1 MAIQI
6 QVKRGVVANRP
17 VLASGEF
24 YYATDT
30 KQLFIGPD
38 PALVSPALSNASV
51 ASQTINAATTAQLAG
66 SLLAVPPGGLRIGTV
81 FRFTVSVTK
90 TAAGTVTNTFDFRL
104 GTLGTASDPSIC
116 SFVIPAGTA
125 VADSGIITVTVTIRG
140 PLSASCVAQ
149 GALGLIHNL
158 AATGL
163 ATTPCGTVNVTS
175 GVFTA
180 TTANLKASLSCTT
193 GASTV
198 LTFPQVVAEAL
209 NLA

>member
-6 QVKRGVVANRP
+6 QHKRGVLANRP
-17 VLASGEF
+17 VLVSGEF

-30 KQLFIGPD
+30 KQLFVGPD
-38 PALVSPALSNASV
+38 PALVGTFNNASV

-81 FRFTVSVTK
+81 FKFTVSVTK
-90 TAAGTVTNTFDFRL
+90 TAAGTASNVFDFRL

-116 SFVIPAGTA
+116 SFALPVGTA
-125 VADSGIITVTVTIRG
+125 VADSGLITITVTIRG
-140 PLSASCVAQ
+140 PLSASCIAQ

-163 ATTPCGTVNVTS
+163 ATTPCGTINVTS
-175 GVFTA
+175 GVFNA
-180 TTANLKASLSCTT
+180 TTASLKASLSCTT
-193 GASTV
+193 AALTV
-198 LTFPQVVAEAL
+198 LTFPQVITEAI